1 MVFNGLRIMNGG
13 GVKSKKTEVP
23 LKLSAMSPK
32 NLFLLILLCAALMPL
47 RAQKQISAKL
57 EQATVYLRGAA
68 LTHSATATLKSG
80 SQELVIDNL
89 SPDIVL
95 NSLKVSANG
104 VLVSASEFSN
114 DFITPRDE
122 SARIKKLKD
131 SLDLYK
137 DKLQEANNELTIHT
151 QMLKMVTDGTHNN
164 MQLKEHQISVADIN
178 ANMELYQAKA
188 AELQKSID
196 RDTKK
201 ANKLK
206 ESVTRLTQQIAQ
218 DDADNKLRTGVLRL
232 SISVPENITTKFTI
246 TYFTDQAQWVP
257 CYDLN
262 IPAMDKPIKLQAKAR
277 VHQVTGLDWDN
288 VRLTLSNAT
297 PNRYSRAPV
306 FTPWFLSFQ
315 RYHRQEKAVTFSTS
329 NRVEYS
335 TSAAGSNKTTID
347 GVRVEDAAPI
357 SMDNFVE
364 VEEQDIQVS
373 YNIAVPYDIPGNG
386 KPQLIDLKNYDIKA
400 DFKYYSIPK
409 LSDETYLVA
418 TLSDYEKYNLLPGE
432 ATVTFDN
439 TFVGKSF
446 IRPNEADE
454 HISLTLTTEPRIA
467 VKREKRRDYCE
478 TKHVGNTTTVTQS
491 FQITVK
497 NNLNRTAKLTL
508 KDQYPI
514 SNDKDI
520 EVKDISVTP
529 KATYDK
535 ADIGVVTWDM
545 ELQAGETRT
554 FTITYSVK
562 YPKDKVIDK
571 L

>member
-1 MVFNGLRIMNGG
+1 MSYVQPTIISSPDFLYFCHVILN
-13 GVKSKKTEVP
+13 
-23 LKLSAMSPK
+23 LSAMSAK
-32 NLFLLILLCAALMPL
+32 KLFLLIFLCAAMMPL

-68 LTHSATATLKSG
+68 LTHTATATLKSG
-80 SQELVIDNL
+80 SQEIIIDNL

-114 DFITPRDE
+114 DFITPREE
-122 SARIKKLKD
+122 STRIKKLKD

-164 MQLKEHQISVADIN
+164 MQLKEHQVSVADIN

-196 RDTKK
+196 KDTKK
-201 ANKLK
+201 VNKLK

-218 DDADNKLRTGVLRL
+218 DDADNKLRTGLLRL

-262 IPAMDKPIKLQAKAR
+262 IPSMDKPITLQAKAR
-277 VHQVTGLDWDN
+277 VYQVTGLDWDN

-297 PNRYSRAPV
+297 PNRYSQAPV

-315 RYHRQEKAVTFSTS
+315 RYYRQEKSTNSVLS
-329 NRVEYS
+329 NRIEYAAPAAS
-335 TSAAGSNKTTID
+335 TNKTIID
-347 GVRVEDAAPI
+347 GVKIEGSSAPI
-357 SMDNFVE
+357 SMADFVE

-439 TFVGKSF
+439 TFVGKSY

-454 HISLTLTTEPRIA
+454 HISLTLTTEPRMV

-478 TKHVGNTTTVTQS
+478 TKHVGNSTTVTQS

-508 KDQYPI
+508 KEQYPI

-535 ADIGVVTWDM
+535 TDIGVITWDM
-545 ELQAGETRT
+545 ELQAGETKT